1 MKDLAKSKDLC
12 MKKVDFS
19 VFVESE
25 LAGLGLAGDLI
36 VEGWGCRYALQ
47 ENL

>member
-1 MKDLAKSKDLC
+1 

-25 LAGLGLAGDLI
+25 LAGLGLAGCLI
-36 VEGWGCRYALQ
+36 VEECFCIDLTISIHHITKGINQ
-47 ENL
+47 